1 VGGARA
7 VVCQHHLP
15 IRRKGDVEMSTH
27 AAPRRVTGPLK
38 TWYDMHEALGHE
50 ARALADMAAGL
61 AGADLDTFAQR
72 FGAFDAELR
81 NHSEVEDGIMF
92 PAILAAGGSVPDH
105 LLDEH
110 RDEQLRVY
118 ALGAAVMAA
127 RGRRDDES
135 LAALAP
141 LASTLRDSLLD
152 HLRAEEDEV
161 LGEVDAL
168 FDTDQQAQLLRT
180 IIASMPPD
188 PGMQP
193 WVASA
198 LTPEHLEAR
207 LRNMGASL
215 GHDAFVGVLTQI
227 HDGVDPTVWAGL
239 ESCAPDLTA
248 LVAGS

>member
-1 VGGARA
+1 
-7 VVCQHHLP
+7 
-15 IRRKGDVEMSTH
+15 MSTD

-50 ARALADMAAGL
+50 ARALADLSVGIVR
-61 AGADLDTFAQR
+61 ADLDAFAHR

-92 PAILAAGGSVPDH
+92 PAIVAANGSVPHH

-118 ALGAAVMAA
+118 DLGTAIMAA
-127 RGRRDDES
+127 KGHADVES

-141 LASTLRDSLLD
+141 IAATLRDSLLA
-152 HLRAEEDEV
+152 HLHAEEDEV
-161 LGEVDAL
+161 LGEVDVL
-168 FDTDQQAQLLRT
+168 FDTDQQSQLLRT

-188 PGMQP
+188 PSMQP
-193 WVASA
+193 WVAAA

-207 LRNMGASL
+207 LRNMATSL

-227 HDGVDPTVWAGL
+227 HDGVDHTVWTAL
-239 ESCAPDLTA
+239 EQRAPDLVA
-248 LVAGS
+248 LVPGS

>member
-1 VGGARA
+1 
-7 VVCQHHLP
+7 
-15 IRRKGDVEMSTH
+15 
-27 AAPRRVTGPLK
+27 VTGPLK

-50 ARALADMAAGL
+50 VRALADLAAGIT
-61 AGADLDTFAQR
+61 AADVMDFATR

-92 PAILAAGGSVPDH
+92 PAILAAGGTVPHH

-110 RDEQLRVY
+110 EEEQLRAY
-118 ALGAAVMAA
+118 ELGTAVMAA
-127 RGRRDDES
+127 KGRGDATS
-135 LAALAP
+135 LADLAP
-141 LASTLRDSLLD
+141 RASILRDGLLA

-161 LGEVDAL
+161 LGEIDTL
-168 FDTDQQAQLLRT
+168 FTTEQQAQLLRT

-193 WVASA
+193 WVAAA

-207 LRNMGASL
+207 LRNMASSL
-215 GHDAFVGVLTQI
+215 GHDALVAVLTQI
-227 HDGVDPTVWAGL
+227 HDGVDPATWAEV
-239 ESCAPDLTA
+239 ESRTPDLAA